1 MPHTE
6 RARRKAAAESKARR
20 ALIDPDTPRPD
31 MGPARFPSE
40 AEMLAKLEAAQERR
54 WSATAARVVHV
65 PRIVGKGSGAV
76 RPGKDEY

>member
-1 MPHTE
+1 MPSTPE
-6 RARRKAAAESKARR
+6 RRAKARAKAKIDR

-54 WSATAARVVHV
+54 WGATAARVVHV
-65 PRIVGKGSGAV
+65 PRVVGRGSGAV

>member
-1 MPHTE
+1 MPSTPERRARE
-6 RARRKAAAESKARR
+6 RAKNKAAR

-54 WSATAARVVHV
+54 WSATAARVVHT
-65 PRIVGKGSGAV
+65 PRVVGKGSGAV